1 MHSGIMNSFQIGE
14 FIRFYSTAVTK
25 YQLHSPFV
33 FELSTAILEDE
44 RWYYAFQDIEILRQ
58 KMVASGLAVN
68 VVDYGVGATDSS
80 GATESKR
87 SVRSIALRAASS
99 VRQGRMLFRIAN
111 HLQPGTLLEL
121 GTSVGIGSMYLAS
134 AGQKSKLITLEGS
147 PELAH
152 IARMNLEY
160 LGLSDRAEVR
170 EGSFEQTLQ
179 GALADL
185 KKLDLV
191 FLDGNHR
198 PEPTLRYFEACL
210 AFAHEKTVFVLDDV
224 HWSPGMAEAWQK
236 IRAHPR
242 VRLSLDFF
250 ELSLVFIDPDF
261 REKQHLNIVPAMWK
275 PWRFL

>member
-1 MHSGIMNSFQIGE
+1 MNSFQIGE
-14 FIRFYSTAVTK
+14 FYRFYTSAVTK

-33 FELSTAILEDE
+33 FELSGALLEDE
-44 RWYYAFQDIEILRQ
+44 RWYYAFLDIEILRQ
-58 KMVASGLAVN
+58 KMISSGLAVQ
-68 VVDYGVGATDSS
+68 VLDYGAGTKDDVLFS
-80 GATESKR
+80 ESKR
-87 SVRSIALRAASS
+87 SVRSIATRAASS
-99 VRQGRMLFRIAN
+99 VRQGRMLFRLA
-111 HLQPGTLLEL
+111 HFLQADTILEL

-134 AGQKSKLITLEGS
+134 ARRESKLITLEGS

-152 IARMNLEY
+152 IARMNLDY
-160 LGLSDRAEVR
+160 LGLSGVTEVR
-170 EGSFEQTLQ
+170 EGAFEQTLPA
-179 GALADL
+179 ALQEL

-198 PEPTLRYFEACL
+198 TEPTLRYFEQCL
-210 AFAHEKTVFVLDDV
+210 AYAHEKTVFVLDDV

-236 IRAHPR
+236 IRAHPS

-261 REKQHLNIVPAMWK
+261 REVQHLNIVPAKWK